1 MTRRDLCAM
10 VACYLLTACLA
21 VFALILA
28 GWRPSI

>member
-10 VACYLLTACLA
+10 AASHLMTACLA